1 MMEALLEAFWG
12 LSIDM
17 GVYILFGLL
26 AAGVLHQ
33 FIREEWIQR
42 HLGKNTQG
50 SVYKA
55 ALYGAPLP
63 LCSCSVIPFAAT
75 LKRNG
80 ASKGATLSF
89 LISTPITGIDS
100 ILATFGM
107 FGGVFTLYRVI
118 SSVIIAI
125 LAGLL
130 MNIFESK
137 VPLEP
142 KKAFS
147 FSATAPVSSSE
158 VSFENTDKKQN
169 KFSLYDVFHYGFVT
183 LLGSF
188 SKPLFWGLLIGAF
201 ITAAMPTNLQQFFG
215 DNRFLGYIIAVA
227 IAAPMYVCATASL
240 PIAASLILAGV
251 SPGAAFIFLS
261 AGPATNTVTMGVVKS
276 MLGMRALT
284 VYLGVIIGGSI
295 LFGALIDMGF
305 NTLNIGLNL
314 DMNEQ
319 HGLVQESAA
328 VIMLGLM
335 GWHFISGWFK
345 KTDKGCSGGSC
356 CS

>member
-1 MMEALLEAFWG
+1 MESLFVAFWG

-17 GVYILFGLL
+17 GIYILFGLL

-33 FIREEWIQR
+33 FIHEEWIQK
-42 HLGKNTQG
+42 HLGKNTHG

-55 ALYGAPLP
+55 ALYGTPLP

-75 LKRNG
+75 LRRNG

-100 ILATFGM
+100 MLATFGM
-107 FGGVFTLYRVI
+107 FGGVFTLYRVA
-118 SSVIIAI
+118 SSVIIAVT
-125 LAGLL
+125 AGLL
-130 MNIFESK
+130 MNFF
-137 VPLEP
+137 EP
-142 KKAFS
+142 KAPVEIKKSFS
-147 FSATAPVSSSE
+147 FSTTAPVFSPK
-158 VSFENTDKKQN
+158 VSFEKTEKKQK
-169 KFSLYDVFHYGFVT
+169 KFSLYDVFHYAFIT

-188 SKPLFWGLLIGAF
+188 SKPLFWGLLIGAL
-201 ITAAMPTNLQQFFG
+201 ITAAMPTNLHQFFG
-215 DNRFLGYIIAVA
+215 DNRFFGYIIAVA

-276 MLGMRALT
+276 MLGVRAL
-284 VYLGVIIGGSI
+284 VIYLCVIIGGSI

-305 NTLNIGLNL
+305 DSLSVGMKV
-314 DMNEQ
+314 DMHEH
-319 HGLVQESAA
+319 HGLLQKGAA
-328 VIMLGLM
+328 VMMLGLI
-335 GWHFISGWFK
+335 GWHFIDGWFK
-345 KTDKGCSGGSC
+345 KTD
-356 CS
+356 

>member
-1 MMEALLEAFWG
+1 MEALLEAFWG
-12 LSIDM
+12 LSVDM
-17 GVYILFGLL
+17 GIYILFGLL

-33 FIREEWIQR
+33 FIREEWIQK

-89 LISTPITGIDS
+89 LISTPITGVDS

-107 FGGVFTLYRVI
+107 FGGVFTLYRVV

-125 LAGLL
+125 AAGLL
-130 MNIFESK
+130 MNIFEPK
-137 VPLEP
+137 ELIKP

-147 FSATAPVSSSE
+147 FSATAPASSPK

-169 KFSLYDVFHYGFVT
+169 KFSLYDVFHYGFGT

-188 SKPLFWGLLIGAF
+188 SKPLFLGLLIGAF
-201 ITAAMPTNLQQFFG
+201 ITASMPTNLQQFFG

-276 MLGMRALT
+276 MLGMRALI
-284 VYLGVIIGGSI
+284 VYLGVILGGSI
-295 LFGALIDMGF
+295 VFGALIDIGF
-305 NTLNIGLNL
+305 DSLSVGMNV
-314 DMNEQ
+314 DMNEN
-319 HGLVQESAA
+319 HGLLQESAA
-328 VIMLGLM
+328 VIMLGLI
-335 GWHFISGWFK
+335 GWNLMSGWFQ
-345 KTDKGCSGGSC
+345 KTDKSCGGGSC

>member
-1 MMEALLEAFWG
+1 MEALFVAFWG
-12 LSIDM
+12 LSMDM
-17 GVYILFGLL
+17 GIYILFGLL

-33 FIREEWIQR
+33 FIREEWIQK
-42 HLGKNTQG
+42 HLGKSTHA

-75 LKRNG
+75 LRRNG

-107 FGGVFTLYRVI
+107 FGGVFTLYRVA

-125 LAGLL
+125 AAGLL
-130 MNIFESK
+130 MNFF
-137 VPLEP
+137 EP
-142 KKAFS
+142 KESVEAKKSFTFS
-147 FSATAPVSSSE
+147 TTAPVSSPKVFCESTE
-158 VSFENTDKKQN
+158 KKQK

-201 ITAAMPTNLQQFFG
+201 ITAAMPTNLHQFFG
-215 DNRFLGYIIAVA
+215 DNRFLGYMIAVA

-276 MLGMRALT
+276 MLGLRAL
-284 VYLGVIIGGSI
+284 VIYLCVIMGGSI
-295 LFGALIDMGF
+295 LFGALIDVGF
-305 NTLNIGLNL
+305 DTLSIGMNV
-314 DMNEQ
+314 DMHEH
-319 HGLVQESAA
+319 HGVVQESAA
-328 VIMLGLM
+328 VIMLGFI
-335 GWHFISGWFK
+335 GWHFISRWFK
-345 KTDKGCSGGSC
+345 KTDKSCSGGSC

>member
-1 MMEALLEAFWG
+1 MEALLEAFWG
-12 LSIDM
+12 LSVDM
-17 GVYILFGLL
+17 GIYILFGLL

-33 FIREEWIQR
+33 LIREEWIQK
-42 HLGKNTQG
+42 HLGKNTHG

-55 ALYGAPLP
+55 ALYGTPLP

-75 LKRNG
+75 LRRNG

-107 FGGVFTLYRVI
+107 FGGVFTFYRVG

-125 LAGLL
+125 AAGLL
-130 MNIFESK
+130 MNIFEPK
-137 VPLEP
+137 ELEKP

-147 FSATAPVSSSE
+147 FSAAAPISSPK
-158 VSFENTDKKQN
+158 VIDKKQK

-188 SKPLFWGLLIGAF
+188 SKPLFWGLFIGAF

-276 MLGMRALT
+276 MLGMRALLI
-284 VYLGVIIGGSI
+284 YLGVIMGGSVF
-295 LFGALIDMGF
+295 FGALIDIGF
-305 NTLNIGLNL
+305 DTLAVNISV
-314 DMNEQ
+314 DMQEH
-319 HGLVQESAA
+319 HGWIQEGAA
-328 VIMLGLM
+328 VIMLGLIA
-335 GWHFISGWFK
+335 WNFVSGWFIK
-345 KTDKGCSGGSC
+345 KDKSCSGGSC

>member
-1 MMEALLEAFWG
+1 MEALIEAFWG
-12 LSIDM
+12 LSVDM
-17 GVYILFGLL
+17 GIYILFGLL

-33 FIREEWIQR
+33 LIREEWIQK
-42 HLGKNTQG
+42 HLGKNTHG

-55 ALYGAPLP
+55 ALYGTPLP

-75 LKRNG
+75 LRRNG

-107 FGGVFTLYRVI
+107 FGGVFTLYRVA

-125 LAGLL
+125 TAGLL
-130 MNIFESK
+130 MNVFEPK
-137 VPLEP
+137 ELVEP
-142 KKAFS
+142 KKSFS
-147 FSATAPVSSSE
+147 FSVTAPISPPKVSSE
-158 VSFENTDKKQN
+158 KTDKKRK
-169 KFSLYDVFHYGFVT
+169 KFSLYDVFHYAFVT

-188 SKPLFWGLLIGAF
+188 SKPLFWGLLFGAL

-215 DNRFLGYIIAVA
+215 DNRFFGYIIAVA

-240 PIAASLILAGV
+240 PIAASLIVAGV

-276 MLGMRALT
+276 MLGMRALII
-284 VYLGVIIGGSI
+284 YLGVIVGGSV
-295 LFGALIDMGF
+295 LFGGLIDVGF
-305 NTLNIGLNL
+305 DALAVNVSVNMEE
-314 DMNEQ
+314 D
-319 HGLVQESAA
+319 HGWIQEGAA
-328 VIMLGLM
+328 VLMLGLI
-335 GWHFISGWFK
+335 GWNLVSGWFK
-345 KTDKGCSGGSC
+345 KTEKSCSGGSC

>member
-1 MMEALLEAFWG
+1 MEALLEGFWG
-12 LSIDM
+12 LSVDM
-17 GVYILFGLL
+17 GIYILFGLL

-107 FGGVFTLYRVI
+107 FGGIFTLYRVI

-125 LAGLL
+125 AAGLL
-130 MNIFESK
+130 MNVFELQK
-137 VPLEP
+137 P

-147 FSATAPVSSSE
+147 FSATVPVSSSK

-169 KFSLYDVFHYGFVT
+169 KFSLYDVFQYGFGT

-215 DNRFLGYIIAVA
+215 DNRFFGYIIAVA

-251 SPGAAFIFLS
+251 SPGTAFIFLS

-284 VYLGVIIGGSI
+284 IYLGVIIGGSI

-305 NTLNIGLNL
+305 DTLNIGLNV
-314 DMNEQ
+314 DINEY

-328 VIMLGLM
+328 VMMLGLM

-345 KTDKGCSGGSC
+345 KTDKSCSGGSC

>member
-1 MMEALLEAFWG
+1 MEALFGAFWE

-17 GVYILFGLL
+17 GIYILFGLL
-26 AAGVLHQ
+26 ASGILHQ
-33 FIREEWIQR
+33 FMREEWIQK
-42 HLGKNTQG
+42 HLGKNTHG

-55 ALYGAPLP
+55 ALYGTPLP

-75 LKRNG
+75 LHRKG

-107 FGGVFTLYRVI
+107 FGGVFTLYRVV

-125 LAGLL
+125 TAGLL
-130 MNIFESK
+130 MNIFEK
-137 VPLEP
+137 KEIIEP
-142 KKAFS
+142 KKSFS
-147 FSATAPVSSSE
+147 FSATPPIPSPKVTSQKR
-158 VSFENTDKKQN
+158 DKKQN
-169 KFSLYDVFHYGFVT
+169 KFSPYDVFHYAFIT

-188 SKPLFWGLLIGAF
+188 SKPLLFGLLLGAF
-201 ITAAMPTNLQQFFG
+201 ITVAMPSNLQQFFG
-215 DNRFLGYIIAVA
+215 ENRFLGYIIAVA

-240 PIAASLILAGV
+240 PIAVSLVLAGV
-251 SPGAAFIFLS
+251 SPGAVFIFLS

-276 MLGMRALT
+276 MLGMRALII
-284 VYLGVIIGGSI
+284 YLCVIMGGSI
-295 LFGALIDMGF
+295 LFGALIDVGF
-305 NTLNIGLNL
+305 DTLSIGMKV
-314 DMNEQ
+314 DMDED
-319 HGLVQESAA
+319 HGLIQESAA
-328 VIMLGLM
+328 VIMLGLI

-345 KTDKGCSGGSC
+345 KTDKSCGGSSC

>member
-1 MMEALLEAFWG
+1 MEALIEAFWG
-12 LSIDM
+12 LSVDM
-17 GVYILFGLL
+17 GIYILFGLL

-75 LKRNG
+75 LKHNG

-89 LISTPITGIDS
+89 LISTPITGVDS

-107 FGGVFTLYRVI
+107 FGGIFTLYRII
-118 SSVIIAI
+118 SSVVIAI
-125 LAGLL
+125 AAGLL
-130 MNIFESK
+130 MNIFEPKELIESK
-137 VPLEP
+137 
-142 KKAFS
+142 KDFS
-147 FSATAPVSSSE
+147 FSATAPVSNPNG
-158 VSFENTDKKQN
+158 SFAITNEQQN
-169 KFSLYDVFHYGFVT
+169 KFSLYDVFHYGFGT

-188 SKPLFWGLLIGAF
+188 SKPLFWGLLVGAL
-201 ITAAMPTNLQQFFG
+201 ITVAMPTNLQQFFG
-215 DNRFLGYIIAVA
+215 DNRFFGYIIAVA

-276 MLGMRALT
+276 MLGMRALII
-284 VYLGVIIGGSI
+284 YLGVIVGGSV
-295 LFGALIDMGF
+295 LFGGLIDVGF
-305 NTLNIGLNL
+305 DALAVNISV
-314 DMNEQ
+314 DTEEH
-319 HGLVQESAA
+319 HGWIQKGAA
-328 VIMLGLM
+328 VLMLSLM
-335 GWHFISGWFK
+335 GWYFVSGWFK
-345 KTDKGCSGGSC
+345 KTDKNCSGGSC